1 MQYQL
6 VGDSQSDSSASRILC
21 GAARFSALSN
31 GLVRVEWSAKGQ
43 FEDDPTVC
51 VLTRPKPVPFTSV
64 AFTDEGLLHLHTQSL
79 QIIYRPGNEPFN
91 DANLQIHWTC
101 GKCSGTWI
109 PSTVDTDNLGGTF
122 TSLDLIH
129 RNFLP
134 TGVHPASVFQSYPQT
149 NEWLYTSLK
158 SIHKNLR
165 EKGETTRFEEPPLWY
180 LDAFRREEL
189 RPSDQQFLEQW
200 RHFPP
205 GLVSRSGYSLL
216 NDSTSALI
224 KDGWLTQRT
233 DPDGQDWYFF
243 AYGLDYAQ
251 ALSDFVQLCGRI
263 PMPPRW
269 AFGVW
274 FSLYD
279 QMHDSDYRQLVDRF
293 DELELPLDVL
303 VLDVD
308 WHRAGWCGW
317 DWNQDFFPDPKGFL
331 QWGHSIGLHFGAN
344 VHIEGVSPQESNFQ
358 ALCQARGLDP
368 AEVKAGKVFAVKN
381 PAAEWFFESWQPDAQ
396 KLDKLTDTNPEEGWL
411 LFNLASESEADLFMQ
426 QLHRP
431 REEDGIDFW
440 WIDGF
445 NATHSGVNSQL
456 WTNHVYYSHLEA
468 ASNRRALILSR
479 TGGIG
484 SHRYP
489 VQFSADT
496 YSHWEVLR
504 FLVDFTTRAGNVGVS
519 YWSHDLGGFFGH
531 VPGVPIID
539 PELFVRWVQFGCFCP
554 IVRLHS
560 DHGRREP
567 WSYGEWVL
575 QAVRKAFHLRSQL
588 VPYLYHTSRVTYD
601 TGLPLCRPLYLAYPE
616 DEEAYQVPTQFLLGD
631 RILVAPVVEAGGYR
645 SVYLPAGG
653 WWERSTG
660 NFYAEPRHLNLYA
673 PLDQVPVFVR
683 AGAILPLAEVS
694 RRIGTAP
701 PTNLSLEVYGGAE
714 GELDFYED
722 DGESTS
728 YRTDEGSRRRFT
740 QHSEGDSHILS
751 CEAIRGS
758 YQGMPEQRSFRILW
772 RGLVEGSRIEAT
784 GVEITKQD
792 WLGDVL
798 SITLAAA
805 PQTSSWSLVS
815 Y

>member
-1 MQYQL
+1 
-6 VGDSQSDSSASRILC
+6 
-21 GAARFSALSN
+21 
-31 GLVRVEWSAKGQ
+31 
-43 FEDDPTVC
+43 
-51 VLTRPKPVPFTSV
+51 
-64 AFTDEGLLHLHTQSL
+64 
-79 QIIYRPGNEPFN
+79 
-91 DANLQIHWTC
+91 LQIHWTC
-101 GKCSGTWI
+101 GKSSGTWI
-109 PSTVDTDNLGGTF
+109 PSTVDTENLGGTF

-129 RNFLP
+129 RDFIP
-134 TGVHPASVFQSYPQT
+134 KGVHPASVFQSYPHT
-149 NEWLYTSLK
+149 NEWLYTPLK
-158 SIHKNLR
+158 SAHRSLR

-189 RPSDQQFLEQW
+189 PHSVQQFLEQW
-200 RHFPP
+200 HHFPP
-205 GLVSRSGYSLL
+205 GLLSRSGYTVL
-216 NDSTSALI
+216 NDSTSAVV
-224 KDGWLTQRT
+224 KDGWLAQRS
-233 DPDGQDWYFF
+233 DPDCQDWYFF
-243 AYGLDYAQ
+243 AYGLDYPQ
-251 ALSDFVQLCGRI
+251 ALQEFVQLCGRI
-263 PMPPRW
+263 PMLPRW

-279 QMHDSDYRQLVDRF
+279 QMHDADYRQLVERF
-293 DELELPLDVL
+293 DELKLPLGVL

-317 DWNQDFFPDPKGFL
+317 DWNHDFFPDPKAFL

-358 ALCQARGLDP
+358 TLCEARGLDP
-368 AEVKAGKVFAVKN
+368 AEVKAGKVFPVKN
-381 PAAEWFFESWQPDAQ
+381 PSAEWFFESWQPDAQ
-396 KLDKLTDTNPEEGWL
+396 KLDKLTDADPEEGWL
-411 LFNLASESEADLFMQ
+411 LFNLASQSEADLFMQ
-426 QLHRP
+426 VLHSP

-445 NATHSGVNSQL
+445 NAAHSGVNSQL
-456 WTNHVYYSHLEA
+456 WTNHVYFTHLEA

-504 FLVDFTTRAGNVGVS
+504 FLVDFTTKAGNVGVN

-539 PELFVRWVQFGCFCP
+539 PELLVRWIQFGCFCP

-588 VPYLYHTSRVTYD
+588 VPYLYHLTRVTYD

-645 SVYLPAGG
+645 PVYLPAGG
-653 WWERSTG
+653 WWAALNGSILLRTRAFEPMGTSRPGAGVRPCRSDSASSGSFPSESGLHRLQLSSWRSMQGQMG
-660 NFYAEPRHLNLYA
+660 NWTFTKMMVKAQPTALMGVAAAFLLNEVKGTVIL
-673 PLDQVPVFVR
+673 LLVNQSGGVTR
-683 AGAILPLAEVS
+683 EWHRSGA
-694 RRIGTAP
+694 
-701 PTNLSLEVYGGAE
+701 
-714 GELDFYED
+714 
-722 DGESTS
+722 
-728 YRTDEGSRRRFT
+728 
-740 QHSEGDSHILS
+740 
-751 CEAIRGS
+751 
-758 YQGMPEQRSFRILW
+758 FRILW
-772 RGLVEGSRIEAT
+772 TGLVLGSRVEAT
-784 GVEITKQD
+784 GVEISEQH
-792 WLGDVL
+792 WVGEVL
-798 SITLAAA
+798 AITLVAV
-805 PQTSSWSLVS
+805 PQTASWCIVVMPSGGGVTFG
-815 Y
+815 

>member
-6 VGDSQSDSSASRILC
+6 VGNRVLC

-31 GLVRVEWSAKGQ
+31 GLVRLEWSASGQ

-51 VLTRPKPVPFTSV
+51 VFTRPESVPFTSI
-64 AFTDEGLLHLHTQSL
+64 AFTDEGVLHLHTEL
-79 QIIYRPGNEPFN
+79 IQIVYESDNEPFN
-91 DANLQIHWTC
+91 DVNLQIHWTC

-109 PSTVDTDNLGGTF
+109 PSTVDSENLGGTF

-129 RNFLP
+129 RDFIP
-134 TGVHPASVFQSYPQT
+134 KGVHPASVFQSYSYT
-149 NEWLYTSLK
+149 NQWLYTLLK
-158 SIHKNLR
+158 SVHRNLR
-165 EKGETTRFEEPPLWY
+165 DKGETTRFEEPPLWY

-189 RPSDQQFLEQW
+189 PHSDQEFLEQW
-200 RHFPP
+200 HHFPP
-205 GLVSRSGYSLL
+205 GILSRRGYSVL

-224 KDGWLTQRT
+224 KDRGLAQRC

-251 ALSDFVQLCGRI
+251 ALQDFVQLCGRI
-263 PMPPRW
+263 PMLPRW

-279 QMHDSDYRQLVDRF
+279 QMHDADYRQLVKRF
-293 DELELPLDVL
+293 DELELPLDIL

-308 WHRAGWCGW
+308 WHGADWCGW
-317 DWNQDFFPDPKGFL
+317 DWNQDFFPDPKAFL
-331 QWGHSIGLHFGAN
+331 QWGHSIGIHFGGN
-344 VHIEGVSPQESNFQ
+344 VHIEGVSPKESQFQ
-358 ALCQARGLDP
+358 TLCEARGLDP
-368 AEVKAGKVFAVKN
+368 AEVKAGKVFPIKN
-381 PAAEWFFESWQPDAQ
+381 PTAAWIFESWQPDAQ
-396 KLDKLTDTNPEEGWL
+396 KLDKLTNIDTEQGWL
-411 LFNLASESEADLFMQ
+411 LFNLASQSEADLFMQ

-440 WIDGF
+440 WIDGS

-456 WTNHVYYSHLEA
+456 WTNHVYFTHLEA
-468 ASNRRALILSR
+468 TSNRRPLILSR

-496 YSHWEVLR
+496 YSHWEVLQ

-539 PELFVRWVQFGCFCP
+539 PELLVRWVQFGCFCP

-567 WSYGEWVL
+567 WNYGEWVL
-575 QAVRKAFHLRSQL
+575 QAIRKAFQLRSQL
-588 VPYLYHTSRVTYD
+588 LPYIYHTSRVTYE

-616 DEEAYQVPTQFLLGD
+616 DEEAYQVPTQLLLGD
-631 RILVAPVVEAGGYR
+631 RLLVAPVVQAGGYR
-645 SVYLPAGG
+645 PVYLPAGD

-660 NFYAEPRHLNLYA
+660 QFYSGPTHLNLYA
-673 PLDQVPVFVR
+673 PLHQVPVFVQ
-683 AGAILPLAEVS
+683 AGAILPLGEVS
-694 RRIGTAP
+694 LRVGTTP
-701 PTNLSLEVYGGAE
+701 PTTLILEVYAGAE

-728 YRTDEGSRRRFT
+728 YRTDGGSRRRLT
-740 QHSEGDSHILS
+740 QHIEGDSYILS
-751 CEAIRGS
+751 CESVRGS
-758 YQGMPEQRSFRILW
+758 YEGMPQERNFRILW
-772 RGLVEGSRIEAT
+772 RGLILGSQVEPT
-784 GVEITKQD
+784 GVEISEQE
-792 WLGDVL
+792 WVGDVL
-798 SITLAAA
+798 SISLSAV
-805 PQTSSWSLVS
+805 PQTASWTIVVS
-815 Y
+815 R